1 MRSASAKSRDRQ
13 FVRNVKN
20 EFKVKTINRIFL
32 VIFFLVA
39 TGFAGSVYAEKQPDS
54 SRQDMQMI
62 MRFMNHGMRVALEGA
77 DMQMLGKMGTSRHL
91 DKDAVVQGTIMV
103 NDGKRM
109 IKEMLEGKAMQ
120 EIYKEGSY
128 DQKIMDDLHTLGD
141 KMIEVIE
148 QVEKLHKRVL
158 KDNKTP

>member
-1 MRSASAKSRDRQ
+1 
-13 FVRNVKN
+13 
-20 EFKVKTINRIFL
+20 
-32 VIFFLVA
+32 
-39 TGFAGSVYAEKQPDS
+39 
-54 SRQDMQMI
+54 
-62 MRFMNHGMRVALEGA
+62 
-77 DMQMLGKMGTSRHL
+77 
-91 DKDAVVQGTIMV
+91 MV
-103 NDGKRM
+103 NDGKGM

-128 DQKIMDDLHTLGD
+128 DKKIMDDLHTLGY

>member
-1 MRSASAKSRDRQ
+1 MVS
-13 FVRNVKN
+13 
-20 EFKVKTINRIFL
+20 
-32 VIFFLVA
+32 VA
-39 TGFAGSVYAEKQPDS
+39 FAEKPEQKSIHDLH
-54 SRQDMQMI
+54 MI
-62 MRFMNHGMRVALEGA
+62 MNFMNHGLRVALEGS
-77 DMQMLGKMGTSRHL
+77 DWQMLGQLGLSEKL
-91 DKDAVVQGTIMV
+91 DKDAIVHGTIMV
-103 NDGKRM
+103 NDGKGM

-128 DQKIMDDLHTLGD
+128 DKKIMDDLHTLGD